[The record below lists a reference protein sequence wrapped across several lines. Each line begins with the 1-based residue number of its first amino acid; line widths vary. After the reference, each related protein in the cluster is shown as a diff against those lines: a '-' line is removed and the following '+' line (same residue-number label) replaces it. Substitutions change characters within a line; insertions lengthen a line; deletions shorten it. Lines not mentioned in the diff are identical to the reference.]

1 MDENYYCARAKH
13 FTCEP
18 VVCYNEPMDISTFD
32 FTIISMAGLIV
43 FAAAFFGGI
52 VDSVCGGGG
61 LIIVPSLMAIGMPPH
76 MVVGTNQ
83 CGAII
88 GCWASFAEYAK
99 AGKIDM
105 KTGRLALPFALAGA
119 FIGSRLNLVIDE
131 KYLQILMIV
140 LVPVL
145 AFISIVKRDVGE
157 EDRSGELS
165 KARKIAG
172 AAGIGLLVSAYHAF
186 YGPASGIFYLMGFAY
201 ILKFDAVRANGL
213 GRFMLAC
220 IDLISST
227 VYAIWGCICW
237 KAVAVYT
244 VSYMAGSI
252 IGSRIAI
259 SKGSKAIRPLY
270 YCVLAGLMIKLVI
283 DLL

>member
-1 MDENYYCARAKH
+1 
-13 FTCEP
+13 
-18 VVCYNEPMDISTFD
+18 MDISTFD

-83 CGAII
+83 CGAIV

-99 AGKIDM
+99 AGKVDM

-131 KYLQILMIV
+131 KYLQILMVV
-140 LVPVL
+140 LVPAL
-145 AFISIVKRDVGE
+145 AIVSVIKRDVGE

-165 KARKIAG
+165 RRRSIIC
-172 AAGIGLLVSAYHAF
+172 AAAIGLLVSAYHAF
-186 YGPASGIFYLMGFAY
+186 YGPASGIFYLMGFSFFM
-201 ILKFDAVRANGL
+201 KFDAVRANGL
-213 GRFMLAC
+213 SRFMLAC
-220 IDLISST
+220 IDLVSSA

-237 KAVAVYT
+237 KAVLVYT
-244 VSYMAGSI
+244 VSYMAGSV
-252 IGSRIAI
+252 IGARIAL
-259 SKGSKAIRPLY
+259 SKGSGIIRPLY

>member
-1 MDENYYCARAKH
+1 
-13 FTCEP
+13 
-18 VVCYNEPMDISTFD
+18 MDISTFE
-32 FTIISMAGLIV
+32 FTILSTAGLIV
-43 FAAAFFGGI
+43 FAAAFFGGV

-83 CGAII
+83 CGAIV
-88 GCWASFAEYAK
+88 GCWASFVEFAK
-99 AGKIDM
+99 AGKIDF
-105 KTGRLALPFALAGA
+105 KTGRLCLPFALAGA
-119 FIGSRLNLVIDE
+119 FIGSRLNLFLDE
-131 KYLQILMIV
+131 KFLQILMIV

-145 AFISIVKRDVGE
+145 AIVSLVKRGVGE
-157 EDRSGELS
+157 EDRSDTIS
-165 KARKIAG
+165 RRRWIAG
-172 AAGIGLLVSAYHAF
+172 AIGIGLVVSAYHAF

-201 ILKFDAVRANGL
+201 VMRFDAVRATGM

-220 IDLISST
+220 IDLVSSA

-244 VSYMAGSI
+244 VSYM
-252 IGSRIAI
+252 IGSVLGAKIAI

-270 YCVLAGLMIKLVI
+270 YCVLVGLMIKLVI
-283 DLL
+283 DLI